1 MHVHIIHRWEFFF
14 KQVLAGLT
22 AHGRRPQQVVFPFLV
37 IVHKKKKETARTL
50 HLTLNRDASSHIV
63 VASFSFCLIEL
74 CSLGWLLTDGLT
86 LLASMENLVTYF
98 EAKGNNTS
106 PVFSSDM
113 HLAYCTKQW

>member
-37 IVHKKKKETARTL
+37 IVHKKKETARTL

-63 VASFSFCLIEL
+63 KKN
-74 CSLGWLLTDGLT
+74 LTCG
-86 LLASMENLVTYF
+86 
-98 EAKGNNTS
+98 G
-106 PVFSSDM
+106 
-113 HLAYCTKQW
+113 

>member
-1 MHVHIIHRWEFFF
+1 MCISSTDGSFFF

-22 AHGRRPQQVVFPFLV
+22 AHGRRPQLVVFPFHV
-37 IVHKKKKETARTL
+37 IVQKKKETARTL
-50 HLTLNRDASSHIV
+50 HLTLNRDASSHI